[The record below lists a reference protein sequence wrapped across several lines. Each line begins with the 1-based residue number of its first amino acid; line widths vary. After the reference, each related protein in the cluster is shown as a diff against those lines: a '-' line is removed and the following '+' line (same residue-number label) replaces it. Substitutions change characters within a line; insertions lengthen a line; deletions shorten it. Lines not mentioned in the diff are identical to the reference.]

1 LFKHRR
7 GTLAENAGMDSQ
19 LPEGFRLLMII
30 FAGALLGCELIQFV
44 LGLDTD
50 QFIDDFF
57 VLAVALYAL
66 VAGML

>member
-1 LFKHRR
+1 
-7 GTLAENAGMDSQ
+7 
-19 LPEGFRLLMII
+19 MII